1 MLCLGVNREWVD
13 EGELPRE
20 RTKIEDA
27 GGPTMCWRRPYN
39 VLAEAT
45 PSIRKEVDAEEC
57 YSATEVDLL
66 SEERDTDARQQIVGP
81 WVGSVIIPQ
90 RWSGCL
96 DSAPS
101 TIKLA
106 MRSTGSEPYA
116 VVLLASY
123 RCPASQSHGSTCGS
137 TTSSDGTIEVGSK
150 DTSCLEVAS
159 LYGHEARASKGRGEI
174 AAIALEPPTEGPTG
188 EIVWFVK
195 DVHPHVGAKVDTVA
209 VGGDTPH
216 R

>member
-1 MLCLGVNREWVD
+1 MREA
-13 EGELPRE
+13 
-20 RTKIEDA
+20 I
-27 GGPTMCWRRPYN
+27 
-39 VLAEAT
+39 
-45 PSIRKEVDAEEC
+45 IR
-57 YSATEVDLL
+57 

-96 DSAPS
+96 DLAPS

-106 MRSTGSEPYA
+106 MRSEALECTGSEPYA

-137 TTSSDGTIEVGSK
+137 TASSDGTIEVGSK

-195 DVHPHVGAKVDTVA
+195 DVHPHVEAKVDTVA